1 MAKSQSLVAVR
12 NCDDSVFLL
21 FIEHKKNKQLQ
32 LKTYYNNKIRYS
44 FDINNI
50 QRSSKTKNIK
60 PGEIYIHFNKFYL
73 RKKKNNSF
81 PHSRNDKCPNPFVLR
96 HDCGFIRNRPLY
108 PHSLFPTL
116 VHSKSSLGGVNEND

>member
-32 LKTYYNNKIRYS
+32 LKTDYNNKIRYS

-50 QRSSKTKNIK
+50 QRS
-60 PGEIYIHFNKFYL
+60 
-73 RKKKNNSF
+73 
-81 PHSRNDKCPNPFVLR
+81 
-96 HDCGFIRNRPLY
+96 
-108 PHSLFPTL
+108 
-116 VHSKSSLGGVNEND
+116 